1 MLAEI
6 YFKMKFNWSPWRN
19 SSSCH
24 QKSIYLWGFCSFPRK
39 GERLRRESPR
49 TTGCCCWLTG
59 CWEGNQPR
67 EQTTPVVSSYLSPL
81 SLQTKQAVDNQN
93 TFKSSSIFVHFVT
106 NSFTLILTKTNWYRD
121 QYTCGLLLVY
131 TGVRKNYQSYINK
144 SNRNVVNLN
153 QKICGKKTVR
163 KGQYVWTSMK
173 SLSKMNVINFFPLIL
188 DPCYLS
194 NKTNPYY
201 LTLLKKKK
209 NILIWASGNFNWS
222 RALVEITELVKY
234 SLNQIDFSHWWKR

>member
-24 QKSIYLWGFCSFPRK
+24 QKSIYLSGFCFFPRR
-39 GERLRRESPR
+39 GEWLRRESPR

-81 SLQTKQAVDNQN
+81 SLQTKQAPDNQN
-93 TFKSSSIFVHFVT
+93 TSKSSSIFVHFVA
-106 NSFTLILTKTNWYRD
+106 NSFTLIFTKTNWYRD

-131 TGVRKNYQSYINK
+131 TGVRKNCKSYINK

-153 QKICGKKTVR
+153 QKVCGKKLKG
-163 KGQYVWTSMK
+163 KGQCERLRKFK
-173 SLSKMNVINFFPLIL
+173 SLS
-188 DPCYLS
+188 
-194 NKTNPYY
+194 
-201 LTLLKKKK
+201 
-209 NILIWASGNFNWS
+209 
-222 RALVEITELVKY
+222 
-234 SLNQIDFSHWWKR
+234 